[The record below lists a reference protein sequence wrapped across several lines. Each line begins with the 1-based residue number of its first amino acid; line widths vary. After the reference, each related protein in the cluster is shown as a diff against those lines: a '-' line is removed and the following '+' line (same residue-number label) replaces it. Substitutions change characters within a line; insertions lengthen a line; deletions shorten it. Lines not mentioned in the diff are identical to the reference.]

1 MSEKLNI
8 TFAICLSII
17 ILTCIGSYQYYHT
30 QDRQLMSKNV
40 TDAIDKGIDP
50 LSVRCAYASEV
61 DAVCVAYAYSSKT
74 PDFQPAPTTKV
85 K

>member
-1 MSEKLNI
+1 MSEKLMMIFGICI
-8 TFAICLSII
+8 TFI
-17 ILTCIGSYQYYHT
+17 ILAIIGSYHYYHT
-30 QDRQLMSKNV
+30 QDRQLMAKNI

-50 LSVRCAYASEV
+50 LSVRCAYASEI

-74 PDFQPAPTTKV
+74 PDFQPAPIK